1 MPRSV
6 EIDPQ
11 AGFCGGVIRAISR
24 AEAFLEASPRL
35 FSLGAIV
42 HNEAELERLAGK
54 GLTSVD
60 SLQDVPEGAPVL
72 IRAHGEP
79 PETYAAAGSREI
91 IDCTCPVVLQLQQ
104 SIRLAHARLREDG
117 RHGTLVIFGKIGHAE
132 VLGLLGQVDG
142 DAVVVEDLASLPE
155 ALKNA
160 DLRDRVEV
168 FSQTT
173 KSPAAYRALCDAIA
187 AAMKEAR
194 GGVPP
199 GRDLAVHETVCRQVA
214 SRYSSLGKF
223 ALSHDAVV
231 FVSGTS
237 SSNGRVLFELCR
249 NVNPRTHRIGSSADI
264 DPSWFRPD
272 DSIGVSGAT
281 STPKW
286 LLEEVAG
293 YLKGI

>member
-6 EIDPQ
+6 EIDPK
-11 AGFCGGVIRAISR
+11 AGFCGGVIRAIGK
-24 AEAFLEASPRL
+24 AEAFLEGSPRL

-42 HNEAELERLAGK
+42 HNEAELERLAAK
-54 GLTSVD
+54 GLTSVG
-60 SLQDVPEGAPVL
+60 SLRDVPEGEPVL

-79 PETYAAAGSREI
+79 PETYAEAGSREI

-132 VLGLLGQVDG
+132 VLGLLGQVGG
-142 DAVVVEDLASLPE
+142 DAVVVEDVAMLPE
-155 ALKNA
+155 ALKGA
-160 DLRDRVEV
+160 DLTEKVEV

-173 KSPAAYRALCDAIA
+173 KSPAAYRELCKAIA
-187 AAMKEAR
+187 AAMEKAR
-194 GGVPP
+194 GVPP
-199 GRDLAVHETVCRQVA
+199 GRDLAVHETICRQVA
-214 SRYSSLGKF
+214 SRYSSLAQF

-231 FVSGTS
+231 FVSGAS

-249 NVNPRTHRIGSSADI
+249 RVNPRTHRIGSSADI
-264 DPSWFRPD
+264 DPAWFRPE

-286 LLEEVAG
+286 LLEEVAEF
-293 YLKGI
+293 LKGI

>member
-6 EIDPQ
+6 EIDSQ
-11 AGFCGGVIRAISR
+11 AGFCGGVIRAIGR
-24 AEAFLEASPRL
+24 AEAFLENAPKL
-35 FSLGAIV
+35 YSLGAIV
-42 HNEAELERLAGK
+42 HNEAELERLAAK
-54 GLTSVD
+54 GLTSVN
-60 SLQDVPEGAPVL
+60 SLEDVPEGEPVL

-117 RHGTLVIFGKIGHAE
+117 HNGTLVIFGKIGHAE
-132 VLGLLGQVDG
+132 VLGLLGQVGG
-142 DAVVVEDLASLPE
+142 DAVVVEDVAMLPE
-155 ALKNA
+155 ALKDA
-160 DLRDRVEV
+160 DLNERVEV

-173 KSPAAYRALCDAIA
+173 KSPAAYRALCKAIA
-187 AAMKEAR
+187 LAMEKVR
-194 GGVPP
+194 GVPP
-199 GRDLAVHETVCRQVA
+199 GRDLAVHETIGRQVA
-214 SRYSSLGKF
+214 SRYASLGQF

-231 FVSGTS
+231 FVSGAS

-286 LLEEVAG
+286 LLEEVAEF
-293 YLKGI
+293 LKGI